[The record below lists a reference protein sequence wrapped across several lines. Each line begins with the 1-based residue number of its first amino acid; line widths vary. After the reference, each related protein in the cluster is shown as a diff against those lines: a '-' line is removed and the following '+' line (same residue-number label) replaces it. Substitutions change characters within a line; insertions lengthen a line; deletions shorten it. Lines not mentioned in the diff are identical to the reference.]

1 MKKCC
6 SNCFTS
12 NYLENIIASFNESGT
27 CDFCGSKNT
36 FVVLPELLFDK
47 FHALFDCFEAGNV
60 YTSSLVQSIR
70 NNFSYNLFS
79 DKLDDGVQTEL
90 LKAIATASG
99 SDYADLFIKNVRF
112 KIESL
117 NGIHVSWTNFKDE
130 IKNENRFHISNGLDL
145 DTLAKHFESED
156 LQRIISAGHIL
167 FRGRICDKNGFKRT
181 QMANPPQKL
190 ARPGRANPF
199 GISYLYVS
207 DKAET
212 TIYETRASLLDYIS
226 IGKFRV
232 LEDLKIMNLRSKE
245 SLDFVKWIEAEEIEM
260 FLFINQLQDEL
271 AKPYKNSDQ
280 ELDYIPTQYI
290 CEFIKSLGYDGV
302 EYRSALYSEG
312 YNIAV
317 FHPEKLKC
325 ISKSVHEITSINY
338 KSNKINKRAVI
349 LHDKSSLMR

>member
-12 NYLENIIASFNESGT
+12 SYLEYIIASFNEQGT

-36 FVVLPELLFDK
+36 FVVLPELLYDK
-47 FHALFDCFEAGNV
+47 FHALFDCYEADDTQPSKFV
-60 YTSSLVQSIR
+60 ESIKKD
-70 NNFSYNLFS
+70 FSFNLFS
-79 DKLDDGVQTEL
+79 NNLDDILQSNL
-90 LKAIATASG
+90 LEAISADSG
-99 SDYADLFIKNVRF
+99 RDYEDLFKKNVRLR
-112 KIESL
+112 IETL
-117 NGIHVSWTNFKDE
+117 NGINLSWTKFKDE
-130 IKNENRFHISNGLDL
+130 IKNENRFHISNVLDL
-145 DTLAKHFESED
+145 TTLAKHFESED
-156 LQRIISAGHIL
+156 LQRIIPTGYVL
-167 FRGRICDKNGFKRT
+167 YRGRICDNNGIKRT
-181 QMANPPQKL
+181 LMGNPPQKL

-245 SLDFVKWIEAEEIEM
+245 SLDFFKWIEAEEIEM
-260 FLFINQLQDEL
+260 FMFINQLQDEL

-302 EYRSALYSEG
+302 EYRSALFREG

-317 FHPEKLKC
+317 FHPMKLKC
-325 ISKSVHEITSINY
+325 ISKSVHEITSIHY
-338 KSNKINKRAVI
+338 KSNKFTKRA
-349 LHDKSSLMR
+349 SN